1 VNRRLS
7 RIRSSAVLVLTA
19 AAVAAPA
26 AVADTPVADHPG
38 VGAPDNGRLVVGD
51 SVRDRFSP
59 ATGRQV
65 VGDPVGDRS
74 RPGAP
79 PIVVSAPPL
88 AEANQFDWLDAGIGA
103 GGLALLLLAGTGA
116 ARTVRIRRGLVRAS

>member
-38 VGAPDNGRLVVGD
+38 VGAPDNGRLA
-51 SVRDRFSP
+51 VRDRFSP